1 MLMGRSIN
9 VTVTVR
15 NLSPTY
21 MKVGKVEVLFDWN
34 DTYSV
39 QRPMI
44 LQPGQEYG
52 WNFPSCHVP
61 SDTRAGDHSFRTDIM
76 TSWAQPSGN
85 WSNDYHH
92 TIDSRFVVITPL
104 TIATE
109 RPSPL
114 TWLLADLSLLAALVI
129 GVVLAKHVGGR
140 RMKRMMGGSRSGFL
154 LFLVGVI
161 LGACLASTP
170 ILVGPY
176 FPVEFPIMETISM
189 VGFATILGG
198 AIGWLGVLA
207 CLWLHHSIQSL
218 FEDSVV
224 LGRVP
229 FWRSIF
235 ARVSVGGLL
244 NLAYWTVIYY
254 APWRDLLKSVLPVSS
269 LVERFVPENYAQFSP
284 TGLSG
289 WLLTILVV
297 VGGTATI
304 YAISFV
310 RLKKGR
316 DRGRTTITL
325 LQILCYLALFLF
337 AFSLRYP
344 CSMCDLS
351 SFVRVVFLLSIP
363 GAFASV
369 AIIEIFE
376 RFLLPSRFRIWT

>member
-1 MLMGRSIN
+1 M
-9 VTVTVR
+9 
-15 NLSPTY
+15 
-21 MKVGKVEVLFDWN
+21 
-34 DTYSV
+34 
-39 QRPMI
+39 
-44 LQPGQEYG
+44 
-52 WNFPSCHVP
+52 
-61 SDTRAGDHSFRTDIM
+61 
-76 TSWAQPSGN
+76 
-85 WSNDYHH
+85 
-92 TIDSRFVVITPL
+92 ITPL

-109 RPSPL
+109 RPSPFA
-114 TWLLADLSLLAALVI
+114 WLPADLSLLAALVI

-140 RMKRMMGGSRSGFL
+140 RMKRMMGGYRSGFL
-154 LFLVGVI
+154 LFIVGVI
-161 LGACLASTP
+161 LGSCLASTP
-170 ILVGPY
+170 ILVGAY

-189 VGFATILGG
+189 VGFVTIVGA
-198 AIGWLGVLA
+198 AIGWLGVLV
-207 CLWLHHSIQSL
+207 CLRLHHSIQSL

-269 LVERFVPENYAQFSP
+269 LMERFVPENYAQFSP

-289 WLLTILVV
+289 WLLVVLVV

-310 RLKKGR
+310 RFKKGR

-337 AFSLRYP
+337 AFSLQYP

-351 SFVRVVFLLSIP
+351 AFVRIVFLLSIP